1 MSKAAATSDSNFQ
14 HDVLDN
20 PLPVLVD
27 FWADW
32 CGPCRMLAP
41 TIDQIA
47 EDLTGKLQVF
57 KMDVDA
63 NPRVAGQFGIQGIPT
78 LILFSGGQPRGQV
91 VGVRSKTDLL
101 QEIEKAV
108 GVTP

>member
-1 MSKAAATSDSNFQ
+1 MSNAVATSDASFQ
-14 HDVLDN
+14 HDVLESD
-20 PLPVLVD
+20 LPVLVD

-41 TIDQIA
+41 AVDQIA
-47 EDLTGKLQVF
+47 TELDGKLRVY

-78 LILFSGGQPRGQV
+78 LILFSGGLPRGQV
-91 VGVRSKTDLL
+91 VGVRSKADLL
-101 QEIEKAV
+101 KEIEKAV